1 MRSRTRSR
9 TARSSADICASCSR
23 CRRFHSGSSAS
34 AARAIARPR
43 GSDLAS
49 VARARAGIA
58 PTRDARAIASAMDE
72 CVRAR
77 QSDVSLRRR
86 YPHTR
91 ARCEARSRR
100 RARRAARDA
109 TPRRSVDAGARRAR
123 ARTTRGDATT
133 TTTTT
138 TTTRRRALV
147 ALVALANARRANAGP
162 ATRPFVVDA
171 VKNERWV
178 AVDATFEVPA
188 TWANRPGQRARVD
201 KYVLYTDTYGP
212 NYRYTT
218 TVPKLLGDG
227 EAKIDQLALVVVSR
241 EGLESVGDLGTIE
254 KIDPARAFGVEGF
267 EGLAASE
274 VAKASVREDAG
285 KQTYYQWELCRW
297 PTSIF
302 DVGVRVGR
310 GVVLLG
316 RSNRRRAVRRR
327 RGDVQGGFGLG
338 EHPARGRIA

>member
-1 MRSRTRSR
+1 
-9 TARSSADICASCSR
+9 
-23 CRRFHSGSSAS
+23 
-34 AARAIARPR
+34 
-43 GSDLAS
+43 
-49 VARARAGIA
+49 
-58 PTRDARAIASAMDE
+58 MDE

-77 QSDVSLRRR
+77 QSDVSALSAHARAMRGALATPRATRGARRDAATVGR
-86 YPHTR
+86 RGRATR
-91 ARCEARSRR
+91 AR
-100 RARRAARDA
+100 AA
-109 TPRRSVDAGARRAR
+109 
-123 ARTTRGDATT
+123 TRGDATT

-147 ALVALANARRANAGP
+147 ALVALANARPANAGP

-285 KQTYYQWELCRW
+285 KQTYYQWEL
-297 PTSIF
+297 F
-302 DVGVRVGR
+302 DGQHRFLMSACVSGGGLYCWVAQIDGARFDADAETY
-310 GVVLLG
+310 
-316 RSNRRRAVRRR
+316 RAVLDSVNIPLVEESRN
-327 RGDVQGGFGLG
+327 DMSS
-338 EHPARGRIA
+338 RIYETR

>member
-1 MRSRTRSR
+1 MNACARGNLTSAFVGVIRTR
-9 TARSSADICASCSR
+9 ARDA
-23 CRRFHSGSSAS
+23 RRARD
-34 AARAIARPR
+34 AARDAR
-43 GSDLAS
+43 
-49 VARARAGIA
+49 RATRRRDGRSTRA
-58 PTRDARAIASAMDE
+58 RDARA
-72 CVRAR
+72 
-77 QSDVSLRRR
+77 
-86 YPHTR
+86 
-91 ARCEARSRR
+91 
-100 RARRAARDA
+100 
-109 TPRRSVDAGARRAR
+109 
-123 ARTTRGDATT
+123 RGDA
-133 TTTTT
+133 
-138 TTTRRRALV
+138 RRRDDDDDDDDDDAT
-147 ALVALANARRANAGP
+147 ARAGRAGRARERATANAGP

-285 KQTYYQWELCRW
+285 KQTYYQWELFRW